1 MIEED
6 APEVV
11 IEEEEIEKGIAEEI
25 TIEMIDVGE
34 MIEEMIGEMVTIE
47 EEEDLSL
54 TTDLKANL
62 LLVNNLVSLQG
73 HHLRNRCQVF
83 RIMVTGFQLIQIKS
97 LDLDK

>member
-73 HHLRNRCQVF
+73 HH
-83 RIMVTGFQLIQIKS
+83 
-97 LDLDK
+97 